1 MRSVPETSRAAYE
14 SLDPEKISDIHRK
27 ILWAL
32 SQLMEDATYEEI
44 AAFLKIEKSKVW
56 KRISELLKAGL
67 IYRPGTK
74 KALRSGRAGYTYR
87 LTDVATPKTQAF
99 EKALKGHSIAY
110 YSRKINAIAKSM
122 PQQLNLL

>member
-74 KALRSGRAGYTYR
+74 KALRSGRAGFCYR
-87 LTDVATPKTQAF
+87 LTDAATPKTTAA
-99 EKALKGHSIAY
+99 EKALKGHGIAF
-110 YSRKINAIAKSM
+110 YSRNIQAIANNR
-122 PQQLNLL
+122 PLELF